1 MNWARSFNANKISI
15 AAAPTD
21 QILPAANDRMA
32 ERGMDRISF
41 DDTAPSQQEYR
52 AAGTRGGGLPGRQHS
67 ALELG
72 ENEVPDLRRV
82 IAVDQKLDPG
92 LVLVGGA
99 HGDEIGVGSLGIFA
113 KDRIL
118 DRIEAGLR
126 GVVGIDRGGIHIVQG
141 PRRLRGIHFNDLE
154 LPGIFDDVCA
164 AATSRE
170 IPYADYQGK

>member
-82 IAVDQKLDPG
+82 IAVDQKLDHPIRTAVSFDVEDATKIPMATSNRTSTR
-92 LVLVGGA
+92 LIA
-99 HGDEIGVGSLGIFA
+99 IGSFSCISP
-113 KDRIL
+113 
-118 DRIEAGLR
+118 E
-126 GVVGIDRGGIHIVQG
+126 DRGHNRIDCHRDGDQRRRRSLQG
-141 PRRLRGIHFNDLE
+141 VRPQQE
-154 LPGIFDDVCA
+154 
-164 AATSRE
+164 RE
-170 IPYADYQGK
+170 GTTE